1 MTPMTPSSSLSTVK
15 VRLSDS
21 AVLAGVVSLLYAIAL
36 IAFPRA
42 FPVLLQRIFQWGPFF
57 PALTAVLVL
66 TNEILFVLISRRRH
80 QRMGVV
86 TPVYLAFL
94 TVAIVAFFRLFIY
107 AADPQAQPFQ
117 LIPRISGRIQDG
129 ISSEERLVYMH
140 LITVA
145 GIFLPY
151 LLVRVTEN
159 YVSDTTSE
167 KTEVQVKAQDAV
179 AAQ

>member
-1 MTPMTPSSSLSTVK
+1 MTPTTASSSLSTVK

-42 FPVLLQRIFQWGPFF
+42 FPELLQRIFQWGPFF
-57 PALTAVLVL
+57 PALAGALVF

-80 QRMGVV
+80 QRMGVL
-86 TPVYLAFL
+86 TPVYIAFL
-94 TVAIVAFFRLFIY
+94 TIAIVAFFRFFIY

-140 LITVA
+140 LIAVA

-159 YVSDTTSE
+159 YASDTSAE
-167 KTEVQVKAQDAV
+167 KNEVKVQNAV
-179 AAQ
+179 AGQ